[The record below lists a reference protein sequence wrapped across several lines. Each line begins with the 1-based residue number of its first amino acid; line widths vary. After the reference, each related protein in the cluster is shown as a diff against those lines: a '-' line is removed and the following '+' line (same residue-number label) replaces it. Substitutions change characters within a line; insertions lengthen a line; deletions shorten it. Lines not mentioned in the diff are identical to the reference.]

1 MSLFAPTSKKKPTGF
16 SVTYT
21 ETGESFRWTFC
32 RERDGWFLVTH
43 DGVERF
49 VGVNWF
55 EAVRRIQLI
64 VSNYG
69 CESNI
74 S

>member
-1 MSLFAPTSKKKPTGF
+1 MSSSPTSKKPTGF
-16 SVTYT
+16 SVSYT
-21 ETGESFRWTFC
+21 ETGESFRWTFA
-32 RERDGWFLVTH
+32 RDPAGWFLVTH

-49 VGVNWF
+49 VGENWF
-55 EAVRRIQLI
+55 EAVLRIQLI